1 MLNVNYGFL
10 NVAVEVHPDMRP
22 LDLAR
27 CLDSEVD
34 DVLITLIELN
44 GTRHIQSEY
53 SRIGSLPVLQAFA
66 KRVGVK
72 IKVVKNPNAASDN
85 EEEENRDY
93 VPQPPPSPE
102 DLKVI

>member
-1 MLNVNYGFL
+1 
-10 NVAVEVHPDMRP
+10 MRP

-27 CLDSEVD
+27 SLGSDVD
-34 DVLITLIELN
+34 DVLITLIELK

-53 SRIGSLPVLQAFA
+53 SRIGSLAILQAFA

-72 IKVVKNPNAASDN
+72 IKVVKNPYAASDN
-85 EEEENRDY
+85 VEEKNLDH

-102 DLKVI
+102 DLIVILGLLS